1 MNIQFR
7 QGSGELSTK
16 LISQAQTKLAK
27 LERFAPS
34 GPSEESLA
42 YVDVERESGSRNSDR
57 LWRASI
63 NLDLGGE
70 VFNAVSN
77 GETPDKATEL
87 AIKELKR
94 EVSKAKGKQ
103 ISIAR
108 RGQELLKRLR
118 QREPIG

>member
-7 QGSGELSTK
+7 QGSEELSSK
-16 LISQAQTKLAK
+16 LLDRAQIKLTR
-27 LERFAPS
+27 LGRFLPGRS
-34 GPSEESLA
+34 DETFA
-42 YVDVERESGSRNSDR
+42 YVDVERESGSHNSDR

-70 VFNAVSN
+70 LFNAVAN

-94 EVSKAKGKQ
+94 EVRKAKGRQ
-103 ISIAR
+103 MSLAR

-118 QREPIG
+118 HREPIG